1 MFDNSIEPGT
11 PTGQFRRRSVH
22 NEEKPIREATPA
34 EERRHRQAADAHTDD
49 VAKRHNLYT
58 AERRS
63 SRIYYSDYQQKSEVM
78 RAKPQAITTKLD
90 DRQTVSAMLDLAQS
104 RGWQT
109 LKLRGRDSFR
119 REAWVQANVRGIT
132 TEGYQPKNTDLQEA
146 ERRKTAAAPVAV
158 PVKEAPASRTARK
171 TKEATEPAQRSQEK
185 AVWNAVETNGKRA
198 REQDSV
204 KPAEKPVEPSP
215 AAAVAA

>member
-1 MFDNSIEPGT
+1 MFDNSIEPG
-11 PTGQFRRRSVH
+11 PATGQFRSRSVRD
-22 NEEKPIREATPA
+22 EDMPVREATPA
-34 EERRHRQAADAHTDD
+34 EERRHRQKPDAHTDD

-78 RAKPQAITTKLD
+78 RAKLQAITTKLD

-109 LKLRGRDSFR
+109 LKLRGSDSFR